1 MLSPESDSLALFPV
15 PVCMAASHKSHQLQA
30 FLPKLCLMAHPLL
43 HKYAVD
49 HG

>member
-1 MLSPESDSLALFPV
+1 MLSPESDGFALCTV
-15 PVCMAASHKSHQLQA
+15 PVCTAASQKSLQLQA
-30 FLPKLCLMAHPLL
+30 FLAKLCLMAHPLL